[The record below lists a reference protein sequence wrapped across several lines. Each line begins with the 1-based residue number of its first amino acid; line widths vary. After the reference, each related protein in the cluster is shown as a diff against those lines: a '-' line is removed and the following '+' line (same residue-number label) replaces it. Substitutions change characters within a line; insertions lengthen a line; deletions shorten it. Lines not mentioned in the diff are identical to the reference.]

1 MLTNPVP
8 VTVKVCEG
16 APAVTEVGDIEV
28 TVGGV
33 GDVGD
38 VGVVPVPPPLA
49 GELPHP
55 ETKMHT
61 PRLKERARKMEDFIR
76 ESVLA
81 CNPRGDQ

>member
-1 MLTNPVP
+1 
-8 VTVKVCEG
+8 
-16 APAVTEVGDIEV
+16 
-28 TVGGV
+28 
-33 GDVGD
+33 

-76 ESVLA
+76 ESV
-81 CNPRGDQ
+81 